1 MIEAYDSTLSR
12 CLQGKSAPCATA
24 CPFSLPIREFLEKL
38 ARGSFAAAARMY
50 RSAVLFPEIASALC
64 PAPCRGACCEQGM
77 DTPVDLPALER
88 AARTLAPQR
97 SENYYLPPK
106 AQRIAVLGAS
116 LPGCAFAARMAEK
129 QYLVT
134 VFEPSDRV
142 CPELDTQ
149 LSRSIIEA
157 DVLPALQKGPCTLEF
172 GTPIDP
178 DGDYAGAFDLVYV
191 PSGTTYRPKPK
202 NVLRGRCGETVAAFA
217 GALAD
222 VAGAE
227 WFLRT
232 GEQKKDAP
240 APLPVLSP
248 TTQGAREIAALD
260 KAAARQEAVR
270 CKKCD
275 CSACVDHCILLQ
287 QYGAGPIMLANDVGL
302 ALNVFPETQ
311 ARAGMRQIGSC
322 TDCGLCREVCP
333 QGIDIGKFLLAARTE
348 LQSKRLLPPAHHEY
362 WLRDMAFSND
372 EAAFT
377 WIPEH
382 CSHLF
387 FPGCQ
392 LGGSDPRYV
401 SLALEQLREK
411 LPGCGITTRCCG
423 APARWAGDEV
433 LYQAELDAIRTLWET
448 SGKPVV
454 LVACPSC
461 LRYLHEQLP
470 QISAEPVYAYLDAPA
485 LSALLEA
492 CVFDPCAARTDA
504 PLRQLVREKCAAAG
518 AVLSE
523 LPQRGDRAQCCSWGG
538 HGYAVNPLF
547 TNAQAKQQAA
557 QSTLPYIAYCA
568 NCRDVLRLHGKSC
581 YHVLDLLLG
590 INDAER
596 LPPTLSERREHRR
609 ELKRTLSHICGLPYD
624 TGKEP
629 SRMNLLMTREVA
641 EKLSR
646 DLILDEDIEALI
658 RYCEQAQQ
666 FLLDE
671 QTGHRIGHLRRS
683 YITYW
688 AEYALE
694 NGSWRLYNAYSHRM
708 QLKNDC
714 AVSPEDTPCES

>member
-12 CLQGKSAPCATA
+12 CLQGKSAPCVTV

-64 PAPCRGACCEQGM
+64 PAPCQGACRAQGL
-77 DTPVDLPALER
+77 DEPIDLPALER

-106 AQRIAVLGAS
+106 QQRIAVLGAS

-129 QYLVT
+129 QYIVT

-142 CPELDTQ
+142 CPELDAL
-149 LSRSIIEA
+149 LSRSAIEA
-157 DVLPALQKGPCTLEF
+157 DVLPALQKGPCTLQF
-172 GTPIDP
+172 GTPIEQERK
-178 DGDYAGAFDLVYV
+178 YSAEFDLVYV
-191 PSGTTYRPKPK
+191 PVGTLYQPDAK
-202 NVLRGRCGETVAAFA
+202 NVLRGSGAEGVAALA
-217 GALAD
+217 GALSD
-222 VAGAE
+222 VADAE

-232 GEQKKDAP
+232 GERKKDASP
-240 APLPVLSP
+240 APIVPP
-248 TTQGAREIAALD
+248 PAAENKTEVRTLD
-260 KAAARQEAVR
+260 KAGARQEAVR

-275 CSACVDHCILLQ
+275 CSACVDHCVLLR
-287 QYGAGPIMLANDVGL
+287 QYGAGPIMLASDVGL

-362 WLRDMAFSND
+362 WLRDMAFSNE

-377 WIPEH
+377 WVPED
-382 CSHLF
+382 CRYLF

-401 SLALEQLREK
+401 SLSFEALRQK
-411 LPGCGITTRCCG
+411 LPGCGISTRCCG
-423 APARWAGDEV
+423 APARWAGDEA
-433 LYQAELDAIRTLWET
+433 LYQTELDAIRTLWNN
-448 SGKPVV
+448 SGKPTF
-454 LVACPSC
+454 LLACPSC
-461 LRYLHEQLP
+461 LRYFREQLP
-470 QISAEPVYAYLDAPA
+470 EIPAEPVHAYLDA
-485 LSALLEA
+485 SASSAPFAA

-504 PLRQLVREKCAAAG
+504 ALQQLIREKCAAAG
-518 AVLSE
+518 AALTE
-523 LPQRGDRAQCCSWGG
+523 LPAHGEHAQCCSWGG

-547 TNAQAKQQAA
+547 VHAQANEQAA
-557 QSTLPYIAYCA
+557 QSDLPYIAYCA
-568 NCRDVLRLHGKSC
+568 NCRDVLRLHGKPC

-596 LPPTLSERREHRR
+596 LPPTLSERRAHRR
-609 ELKRTLSHICGLPYD
+609 ELKKTLADACGVPYES
-624 TGKEP
+624 GKETP
-629 SRMNLLMTREVA
+629 NMQLFMTRETA

-646 DLILDEDIEALI
+646 DLILDEDIETLI
-658 RYCEQAQQ
+658 RYCEHEQQ
-666 FLLDE
+666 YLLDE
-671 QTGHRIGHLRRS
+671 ETDHRIGHLRRG

-688 AEYALE
+688 AEYAPE
-694 NGSWRLYNAYSHRM
+694 DDGWRLYNAYSHRM

-714 AVSPEDTPCES
+714 AVCTEDTPCGN